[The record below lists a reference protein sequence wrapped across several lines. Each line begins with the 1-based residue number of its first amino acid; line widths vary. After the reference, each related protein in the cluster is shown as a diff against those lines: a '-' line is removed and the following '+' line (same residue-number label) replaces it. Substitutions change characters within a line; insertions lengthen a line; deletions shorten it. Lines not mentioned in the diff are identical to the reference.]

1 MDKKKIG
8 KIMVGVLA
16 VIICGMIYL
25 SGNQRREDPEIV
37 TESFGDTSA
46 AGYEKETSA
55 PEQDAVYIHVCG
67 EVRKPGVYTFSES
80 PRVIDAVKAA
90 GGFTKKADR
99 AGINQAETV
108 PDGTQLTIMA
118 KGKKKA
124 MPPDREESTSSGGK
138 VNINQATREELM
150 TLTGIGE
157 AKADQIITYREE
169 NGKFQK
175 IEDIMNISGIKEGV
189 FNNIK
194 EYIMV

>member
-16 VIICGMIYL
+16 VIVCGIIYL
-25 SGNQRREDPEIV
+25 SGNQHREDPEIV
-37 TESFGDTSA
+37 TESFGDTSTA
-46 AGYEKETSA
+46 EQDEGTSA
-55 PEQDAVYIHVCG
+55 PEQDTVYIHVCG
-67 EVRKPGVYTFSES
+67 EVKKPGVYTFSES

-99 AGINQAETV
+99 NGVNQAETV

-124 MPPDREESTSSGGK
+124 AAAEQEDSASSDGK
-138 VNINQATREELM
+138 VNINQAAREELM

-157 AKADQIITYREE
+157 AKADQIINYREE

-175 IEDIMNISGIKEGV
+175 IEDIMNVPGIKEGV